1 MKKANALSPKIT
13 FVFMGLTKKREATA
27 GRRSKHAK
35 VVLQWGRWLHRLGL
49 DEAGRTTGEALELD
63 AALDTGGVAAVASQM
78 NLYRCD
84 H

>member
-1 MKKANALSPKIT
+1 VANTLNEFRNGAVGFIDL
-13 FVFMGLTKKREATA
+13 
-27 GRRSKHAK
+27 
-35 VVLQWGRWLHRLGL
+35 L
-49 DEAGRTTGEALELD
+49 DEACRTTGEARELD